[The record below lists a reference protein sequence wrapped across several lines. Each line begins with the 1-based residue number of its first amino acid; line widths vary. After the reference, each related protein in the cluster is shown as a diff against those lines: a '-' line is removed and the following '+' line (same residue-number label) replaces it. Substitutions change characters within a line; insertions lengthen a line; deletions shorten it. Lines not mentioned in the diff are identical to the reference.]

1 MNDNKV
7 LGKGEKFGRARGMVW
22 GMTNA
27 GVHGGRNWKN
37 GKGRKEHDELGGGG
51 AKIWCLTF
59 ICATYIYHRPE
70 PPPPYDA
77 T

>member
-37 GKGRKEHDELGGGG
+37 GKGRKEKDELEGGGQKVG
-51 AKIWCLTF
+51 A
-59 ICATYIYHRPE
+59 
-70 PPPPYDA
+70 
-77 T
+77 